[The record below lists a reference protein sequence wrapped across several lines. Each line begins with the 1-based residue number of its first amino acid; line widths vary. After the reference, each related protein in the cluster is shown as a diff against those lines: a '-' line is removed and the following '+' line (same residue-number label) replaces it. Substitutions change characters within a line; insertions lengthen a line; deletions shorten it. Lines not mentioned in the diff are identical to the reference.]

1 MSIDVYAFLLF
12 LGENIMGKYK
22 NKAYTL
28 RIDNDLMDKVRKVAE
43 KEHRKISDQLE
54 MIIEEYINNYESKN
68 GNIVIG
74 EINQSGKNNTINF

>member
-1 MSIDVYAFLLF
+1 
-12 LGENIMGKYK
+12 MGKYK

-28 RIDNDLMDKVRKVAE
+28 RLDNELMDKVRKVAE

-54 MIIEEYINNYESKN
+54 MIIADYIEKYESKN